1 MAQKLF
7 MSRPAVSNIDLNELV
22 GMIGSIAAL
31 DFSKRLE
38 VDLSDDP
45 ATVIAYGLNL
55 LSEELEANVVKRS
68 LLEEVNSNLEQ
79 FAYILA
85 HDIKSP
91 LGIAMGA
98 LSVIGHE
105 LGDEKNKVVQEYF
118 PVLKEALTRV
128 ERMIAGILEY
138 SRTSF
143 DQVRITELSI
153 GKICQELARLY
164 PAAQQPEIHFDN
176 DLPLV
181 CFNETAMKQIFQ
193 NLIDNAVKH
202 SDKSR
207 CRIEVRCSAEEDFYL
222 ISVGDNGPGI
232 PEDRLAGVFD
242 LFEHFSSANTGSHGV
257 GLSIVKK
264 LVEQAGG
271 HVSAS
276 SVPGEGATFSFTVS
290 RHFVHQG
297 ATS

>member
-1 MAQKLF
+1 MKRFIEQE
-7 MSRPAVSNIDLNELV
+7 SEWNDLIS
-22 GMIGSIAAL
+22 MIGSIAAL

-38 VDLSDDP
+38 VELSEDP
-45 ATVIAYGLNL
+45 ASVIAYGLNL

-68 LLEEVNSNLEQ
+68 LLEEINSKLEQ

-105 LGDEKNKVVQEYF
+105 LSDEKNKAVQEYF
-118 PVLKEALTRV
+118 LVLKEALTRV
-128 ERMIAGILEY
+128 ERMTGGILEY

-143 DQVRITELSI
+143 DRVRIAALSI
-153 GKICQELARLY
+153 GKICREIASLY
-164 PAAQQPEIHFDN
+164 PAGHQPEMYIDD
-176 DLPLV
+176 DLPVV
-181 CFNETAMKQIFQ
+181 CFNETAMKQILQ

-202 SDKSR
+202 CDKPR
-207 CRIEVRCSAEEDFYL
+207 CRVAVRCSATDDFYL
-222 ISVGDNGPGI
+222 ISVHDNGPGI
-232 PEDRLAGVFD
+232 PEDRLALVFD
-242 LFEHFSSANTGSHGV
+242 LFENFNAADSHSHGV

-271 HVSAS
+271 KVSVS
-276 SVPGEGATFSFTVS
+276 SVPGEGAVFSFTVS
-290 RHFVHQG
+290 RHFVSRN
-297 ATS
+297 TTN